1 MYRKEELEMKQ
12 VDIVYDYLKNNYKDN
27 EPIFLSEIAVP
38 GMKEVSVRQQL
49 KKLTEDGRI
58 KRFDTGI
65 YYIPRKTMF
74 KSGSVLSV
82 DEVIRK
88 KYLTDGDARCG
99 YVSGIMFANRL
110 GLTTQVPMVY
120 EVCTN
125 KATTDY
131 RDVQLGNF
139 RVIVRRPYA
148 RINDENATILQ
159 FLDFMREVTDVSEVE
174 GEELTVRLLA
184 YLKAK
189 NIRFDAFKPYL
200 SFYPD
205 RIYKNMYEVGL
216 LNGTAT

>member
-1 MYRKEELEMKQ
+1 MKQ

>member
-1 MYRKEELEMKQ
+1 MKQ
-12 VDIVYDYLKNNYKDN
+12 VDIVYDFLKNNYQDN
-27 EPIFLSEIAVP
+27 EPIFLSEIVIP
-38 GMKEVSVRQQL
+38 GMKEVSVRQQM

-65 YYIPRKTMF
+65 YYIPRKSMF
-74 KSGSVLSV
+74 KSGSVLSI
-82 DEVIRK
+82 DEVIKK
-88 KYLTDGDARCG
+88 KYLTDGDERCG
-99 YVSGIMFANRL
+99 YVSGIMFANLL

-148 RINDENATILQ
+148 LINEENAAILQ
-159 FLDFMREVTDVSEVE
+159 FLDFMREITDVSEVE
-174 GEELTVRLLA
+174 GKELTVRLLG

-189 NIRFDAFKPYL
+189 RIKFDSLKPYL

-205 RIYKNMYEVGL
+205 KIYKNMYEVGL
-216 LNGTAT
+216 LNGTVT

>member
-1 MYRKEELEMKQ
+1 MKQ
-12 VDIVYDYLKNNYKDN
+12 VDIVYEYLKNNYKDN

>member
-1 MYRKEELEMKQ
+1 
-12 VDIVYDYLKNNYKDN
+12 
-27 EPIFLSEIAVP
+27 
-38 GMKEVSVRQQL
+38 MKEVSVRQQL

-148 RINDENATILQ
+148 RIND
-159 FLDFMREVTDVSEVE
+159 
-174 GEELTVRLLA
+174 
-184 YLKAK
+184 
-189 NIRFDAFKPYL
+189 
-200 SFYPD
+200 
-205 RIYKNMYEVGL
+205 
-216 LNGTAT
+216 

>member
-1 MYRKEELEMKQ
+1 MKQ
-12 VDIVYDYLKNNYKDN
+12 VDIVYDYLKNNYKYN

-38 GMKEVSVRQQL
+38 RIKEVSVRQQL

-65 YYIPRKTMF
+65 YYIPRKSMF

-82 DEVIRK
+82 DEVIKK

-99 YVSGIMFANRL
+99 YICGIMFANRL

-125 KATTDY
+125 KATTEY
-131 RDVQLGNF
+131 RNVQLGNF

-148 RINDENATILQ
+148 KINEENVVVLQ
-159 FLDFMREVTDVSEVE
+159 FLDLMREVTDVSEVE

-184 YLKAK
+184 YLNAK
-189 NIRFDAFKPYL
+189 NIKFDAFKPYL
-200 SFYPD
+200 SFYPE
-205 RIYKNMYEVGL
+205 RIYKNMFEVGL